1 MDPSVKNLREWV
13 ILLFSLFCVLDIAGV
28 QYGMTLAENAS
39 PYPNPVVGQIVS
51 IVRGPR
57 GAWYNV
63 YVTPRELWIFH
74 GLLAAAAI
82 ALLATL
88 GLIVAHG
95 VRQLRAVPKRAQS
108 VQRKGAIQR
117 KRSIQRKR

>member
-1 MDPSVKNLREWV
+1 MDSSIKNLREWV
-13 ILLFSLFCVLDIAGV
+13 VLLFSLFCVLDIAGV
-28 QYGMTLAENAS
+28 QYGMMLAQDA
-39 PYPNPVVGQIVS
+39 PLQPNPVVGQIVS

-63 YVTPRELWIFH
+63 YVTQHQLWIFQ
-74 GLLAAAAI
+74 GLLAGAAL

-95 VRQLRAVPKRAQS
+95 VHRVRVARALDSLRH
-108 VQRKGAIQR
+108 R
-117 KRSIQRKR
+117 KR